1 MCLQSLFMKPKIE
14 FLAEFKNYIDF
25 LYAKVYTMYIP
36 REGGIFMKAQ
46 VKAWGNS
53 QGIRI
58 SKDILQEANISID
71 DVLDVKVADGMITLV
86 KPFRHK
92 TLEERTAEFN
102 GKLEL
107 DGEYDWGE
115 AVGREIW
122 E

>member
-1 MCLQSLFMKPKIE
+1 MQ
-14 FLAEFKNYIDF
+14 
-25 LYAKVYTMYIP
+25 
-36 REGGIFMKAQ
+36 AQ

-58 SKDILQEANISID
+58 SKDILQEANIAVN
-71 DVLDVKVADGMITLV
+71 DVLDVKVANGLIMLA

-92 TLEERTAEFN
+92 TLEERAAEFN
-102 GKLEL
+102 GKLNL

-115 AVGREIW
+115 PVGREVW